1 MNYKNMTIDELRNE
15 LIVDGQKGYPF
26 FLSGALYWIIMGFI
40 GFFYENSQQLAFIY
54 LIGTFSIFPLAIALS
69 KILKVNLLNTNP
81 LGVLG
86 GIIGGIQA
94 FYIPVWIVIYIE
106 KYELIPMSI
115 GILGASHFLP
125 YLWIY
130 RSKTYAVL
138 TIVMAL
144 ISFIF
149 GYILI
154 DQAFVL
160 LPFLLFV
167 LYLLTFFSLKIE
179 TRTFINLQE
188 NKTISK

>member
-26 FLSGALYWIIMGFI
+26 FLSGAVYWIVMGFI
-40 GFFYENSQQLAFIY
+40 GFIYESPQQLALFY
-54 LIGTFSIFPLAIALS
+54 LIGSCSIFPLAIALS
-69 KILKVNLLNTNP
+69 KILKVNILSTNP

-94 FYIPVWIVIYIE
+94 FYIPVWVVIYIE
-106 KYELIPMSI
+106 QFELIPMSI

-138 TIVMAL
+138 TITMAL

-160 LPFLLFV
+160 MPFLLFIV
-167 LYLLTFFSLKIE
+167 YLLTSISLKIE
-179 TRTFINLQE
+179 TRTFINIQE

>member
-1 MNYKNMTIDELRNE
+1 MNYKNMTIDELRDE

-26 FLSGALYWIIMGFI
+26 FLSGALYWIVMGFI
-40 GFFYENSQQLAFIY
+40 GFIYESSQQLALFY

-69 KILKVNLLNTNP
+69 KILKVNILSTNP
-81 LGVLG
+81 LAVLG

-94 FYIPVWIVIYIE
+94 FYIPVWVVIYIE
-106 KYELIPMSI
+106 QFELIPMSI

-138 TIVMAL
+138 TIAMAL

-160 LPFLLFV
+160 MPFLLFV
-167 LYLLTFFSLKIE
+167 VYLLTFISLKIE
-179 TRTFINLQE
+179 TRTFINIQE

>member
-1 MNYKNMTIDELRNE
+1 MTIDELRNE

-26 FLSGALYWIIMGFI
+26 FLSGALYWIVMGFI
-40 GFFYENSQQLAFIY
+40 GFIYESSQQLALFY

-69 KILKVNLLNTNP
+69 KILKVNILSKNP

-94 FYIPVWIVIYIE
+94 FYIPVWVVIYIE
-106 KYELIPMSI
+106 QFELIPMSI

-138 TIVMAL
+138 TIAMAL

-160 LPFLLFV
+160 MPFLLFV
-167 LYLLTFFSLKIE
+167 VYLLTFISLKIE
-179 TRTFINLQE
+179 TRTFINIQE
-188 NKTISK
+188 NETISK

>member
-1 MNYKNMTIDELRNE
+1 MNYKNMTIDELRDE

-26 FLSGALYWIIMGFI
+26 FLSGALYWIVMGFI
-40 GFFYENSQQLAFIY
+40 GLIYESSQQLALFY
-54 LIGTFSIFPLAIALS
+54 LIGTFSIFPLAIAFS
-69 KILKVNLLNTNP
+69 KILKVNILSTNP
-81 LGVLG
+81 LAVLG

-94 FYIPVWIVIYIE
+94 FYIPVWVVIYIE
-106 KYELIPMSI
+106 QFELIPMSI
-115 GILGASHFLP
+115 GILGTSHFLP

-138 TIVMAL
+138 TIAMAL

-160 LPFLLFV
+160 MPFLLFV
-167 LYLLTFFSLKIE
+167 VYPSTFISLKIE
-179 TRTFINLQE
+179 TRTFINIQE

>member
-1 MNYKNMTIDELRNE
+1 MNYKNMTLDELRND

-26 FLSGALYWIIMGFI
+26 FLSGALYWIVMGFL
-40 GFFYENSQQLAFIY
+40 GFIYESSQQLALIY
-54 LIGTFSIFPLAIALS
+54 LIASCSIFPLAIALS
-69 KILKVNLLNTNP
+69 KILKVNLLSTNP

-94 FYIPVWIVIYIE
+94 FYLPIWVVIYIE
-106 KYELIPMSI
+106 QFELIPMSI

-138 TIVMAL
+138 TIFMTL

-160 LPFLLFV
+160 LPFLLSV
-167 LYLLTFFSLKIE
+167 LYLLTFISLKIE
-179 TRTFINLQE
+179 TRTFINIQE

>member
-1 MNYKNMTIDELRNE
+1 MTIDELRNE

-26 FLSGALYWIIMGFI
+26 FLSGALYWIVMGFI
-40 GFFYENSQQLAFIY
+40 GFIYESPQQLALIY
-54 LIGTFSIFPLAIALS
+54 LIGSCSIFPLAIALS
-69 KILKVNLLNTNP
+69 KILKVNILSTNP

-94 FYIPVWIVIYIE
+94 FYIPVWVVIYIE
-106 KYELIPMSI
+106 QFELIPMSI

-138 TIVMAL
+138 TITMAL

-160 LPFLLFV
+160 MPFLLFV
-167 LYLLTFFSLKIE
+167 VYLLTSISLKIE
-179 TRTFINLQE
+179 TRTFINIQE

>member
-26 FLSGALYWIIMGFI
+26 FLSGALYWIVMGFL
-40 GFFYENSQQLAFIY
+40 GFIFESSQQLALFY

-69 KILKVNLLNTNP
+69 KILKVNILSKNP

-94 FYIPVWIVIYIE
+94 FYIPVWVVIYIE
-106 KYELIPMSI
+106 QFELIPMSI

-138 TIVMAL
+138 TIVMTL

-160 LPFLLFV
+160 MPFLFFV
-167 LYLLTFFSLKIE
+167 VYLLTFISLKLE
-179 TRTFINLQE
+179 TRTFINIQE